1 MTLIAISGGIGSGK
15 SIVSRALAVMGYDV
29 YDCDSHAREIMDCDR
44 ALQRRIATD
53 ICSDAVVNGHIDRR
67 QKRCLTTMLL
77 CIA

>member
-44 ALQRRIATD
+44 ALATTHSNGYMFG
-53 ICSDAVVNGHIDRR
+53 CSG
-67 QKRCLTTMLL
+67 KRTYRPQ
-77 CIA
+77 AAGRKGV